1 MLEDF
6 ANLSPNDA
14 IVQSG
19 GATSIVG
26 QCIIQLTQIC
36 GIHNISIIR
45 DKVGSNEAKE
55 KNKVNKVQFD
65 CTQLIIKY
73 MKPLNIPLAFDG
85 PIFIF
90 IFFKCPHLFLNS
102 QFTFLNTNIQSLGF

>member
-1 MLEDF
+1 ML
-6 ANLSPNDA
+6 LCK
-14 IVQSG
+14 
-19 GATSIVG
+19 VG
-26 QCIIQLTQIC
+26 LRALDQCIIQLTQIR

-65 CTQLIIKY
+65 YTQLIIKY
-73 MKPLNIPLAFDG
+73 MKPLYTPLAFDG
-85 PIFIF
+85 PIFFF

-102 QFTFLNTNIQSLGF
+102 QFMFSNINIQSLGF